1 MHVGKE
7 LWIIFSPPP
16 SDGTVGATMVSERG
30 GSESAAAVRVHFC
43 MTGSLQVDNKPPRFS
58 GPDVR
63 SLGIHEWGWGAAIP
77 SHTDGIAWEE
87 DIEME
92 PMLCHIHRRE
102 A

>member
-16 SDGTVGATMVSERG
+16 SDGTVGATMVSEGG
-30 GSESAAAVRVHFC
+30 GSDAAAVRVHFC

-63 SLGIHEWGWGAAIP
+63 SLGIHEWGWGAASP
-77 SHTDGIAWEE
+77 SHTNGVAWEE